1 MANETITGQTD
12 STGKC
17 TLKVSKG
24 VYKLSV
30 TKEGYIPFNR
40 IIEVEKA
47 GEMDIQLVRT
57 SHVNVTV
64 NVKDPLDQVQPNRK
78 VVLSVNSEEL
88 EPKMTDNN
96 GQCVFTNIPKRSNV
110 TAVVYDGDEPEDIAE
125 VHGVIEDTEIN
136 LIVNTTDKVITIN
149 NTVKDKQTGDIV
161 EDVYCHTI
169 ITGGTP
175 EIDEYYESTQEG
187 KKFIVKHTPNQSIRI
202 ESKAFTSEYYD
213 EGENVSVIPGD
224 YSGNTYDMVVN
235 IRKKKPLMEVTVL
248 AEGAMTP
255 LADFPI
261 IVNDGSEFPETHT
274 DSQGKAYF
282 EVPFNGEIY
291 YFAGSKTI
299 DESTTYVIN
308 SQFTPTEDDYAVTLI
323 AHKQDGRTVWDEIVR
338 IVDDK
343 TYEPIKDVKVDA
355 FDDEMH
361 PDTSRITVYTDNSG
375 LAKIPACEQNKFI
388 PITLKAEGY
397 DDKRDD
403 STLHVPTHKIN
414 TITLHKD
421 MNHVTG
427 KVTVENT
434 TTGIANATVT
444 FENTLTGKSIDAI
457 TDSNGDFEIDVHDG
471 NYIIIPTHDNYLSTP
486 TIKEI
491 TKDDTINLT
500 MTNPDEGWIVW
511 GRLVEEQED
520 GTYKPADAK
529 AVKVITT
536 ENQTIVSTDSSGIFV
551 VQEKYDPSIASLTLE
566 VEGDTTYS
574 LYRENVTPKKVPYII
589 QRKFKRRSVIFDVCT
604 KELQHIGGAV
614 VNVADSEGN
623 EVFSGISEG
632 SGLLE
637 TTPLRS
643 SGNTPLQ
650 GRIYNVSVLKGGYA
664 PSNYQIW
671 VYGDDAQP
679 LPKRLYMYTLDDAGR
694 YIVQLQ
700 DSDTDKPVEGYRI
713 RARLKDGQSS
723 DDATYYPDK
732 ITDSEGKTT
741 VYSFPK
747 TGTVTVIFSG
757 SGSGYSQLFEEV
769 DLSTIPVPT
778 HTTPSII
785 TLRVSAVKYNQ
796 TYTVKDEDGNAINGA
811 TVSLTRQ

>member
-1 MANETITGQTD
+1 MANETVTGQTD
-12 STGKC
+12 SDGKC

-40 IIEVEKA
+40 IIEVEKS

-64 NVKDPLDQVQPNRK
+64 NVKDPLDQVQPDRK

-125 VHGVIEDTEIN
+125 VHGVIEDTTIN

-161 EDVYCHTI
+161 EDVYCHTT
-169 ITGGTP
+169 ITGCTP

-187 KKFIVKHTPNQSIRI
+187 KKFIVKQTPNQSIRI

-213 EGENVSVIPGD
+213 EAEKVSVIPAD
-224 YSGNTYDMVVN
+224 YTGNTYDMVVN
-235 IRKKKPLMEVTVL
+235 IHKKKPLMEVTVL

-291 YFAGSKTI
+291 YFAGSITI
-299 DESTTYVIN
+299 DADTIYVIN
-308 SQFTPTEDDYAVTLI
+308 SQFTPTEDDHAVTLI
-323 AHKQDGRTVWDEIVR
+323 AHKQDGRKVWDEIVR

-343 TYEPIKDVKVDA
+343 TYEPIKDVKIEV
-355 FDDEMH
+355 FDDEVH
-361 PDTSRITVYTDNSG
+361 PDEPRITVYTDNSG

-421 MNHVTG
+421 MNHITG
-427 KVTVENT
+427 KVTLVNT

-457 TDSNGDFEIDVHDG
+457 TNNNGDYETYVPDG
-471 NYIIIPTHDNYLSTP
+471 KYIIIPTHDIYESFPKIVDITTDM
-486 TIKEI
+486 TI
-491 TKDDTINLT
+491 DVT
-500 MTNPDEGWIVW
+500 MANPDEGWLVW
-511 GRLVEEQED
+511 GRVVEEQED
-520 GTYKPADAK
+520 GTYKPPSAMK
-529 AVKVITT
+529 MVKVITT
-536 ENQTIVSTDSSGIFV
+536 EGTKQVSTDSAGIFKV
-551 VQEKYDPSIASLTLE
+551 SERYDPSIASLTLE
-566 VEGDTTYS
+566 VAGDNTYS
-574 LYRENVTPKKVPYII
+574 LYRENATPKKAPYII

-604 KELQHIGGAV
+604 KELQHIGNAV
-614 VNVADSEGN
+614 VNVTDSEGKR
-623 EVFSGISEG
+623 VFRGVSES
-632 SGLLE
+632 SGLCE

-650 GRIYNVSVLKGGYA
+650 GRIYNVEVGADDYV
-664 PSNYQIW
+664 PCNYQIW
-671 VYGDDAQP
+671 VYGDDVQP
-679 LPKRLYMYTLDDAGR
+679 LPKRLYLYLRDDVGH
-694 YIVQLQ
+694 YIVQVQ
-700 DSDTDKPVEGYRI
+700 DSDTGKPVEGYRV
-713 RARLKDGQSS
+713 RARLKDGQSG

-732 ITDSEGKTT
+732 ITNSEGKTT
-741 VYSFPK
+741 AYSFPK
-747 TGTVTVIFSG
+747 TGTVIFSG
-757 SGSGYSQLFEEV
+757 SGSGYSQFYEEI
-769 DLSTIPVPT
+769 DLSTIPEST
-778 HTTPSII
+778 I
-785 TLRVSAVKYNQ
+785 TLKVSKIKYNR
-796 TYTVKDEDGNAINGA
+796 TYTVKDEDGNPITGT
-811 TVSLTRQ
+811 TVSLERQT

>member
-1 MANETITGQTD
+1 MANETVTGQTGSD
-12 STGKC
+12 GKC
-17 TLKVSKG
+17 TLQVSKG

-40 IIEVEKA
+40 IIEVEKS

-57 SHVNVTV
+57 SNVNVTV
-64 NVKDPLDQVQPNRK
+64 NVKDPLGNVYDDRK

-88 EPKMTDNN
+88 EPKYTDNN

-110 TAVVYDGDEPEDIAE
+110 TAVVYDDETGNVPEDIAE
-125 VHGVIEDTEIN
+125 VRGVIEDTEIN
-136 LIVNTTDKVITIN
+136 LIVNNGDEYKAITIN
-149 NTVKDKQTGDIV
+149 NTVKDEQTGDIV
-161 EDVYCHTI
+161 NDVYCHTT
-169 ITGGTP
+169 ITGCTP

-187 KKFIVKHTPNQSIRI
+187 KKFIVKRIPNQSIRI
-202 ESKAFTSEYYD
+202 ESKVFTSEYYD
-213 EGENVSVIPGD
+213 EAEKVSVIPAGYKED
-224 YSGNTYDMVVN
+224 TYDMVVN
-235 IRKKKPLMEVTVL
+235 IHKKKPLMEVTVL

-255 LADFPI
+255 LANFPI

-291 YFAGSKTI
+291 YFAGSITI
-299 DESTTYVIN
+299 DDQTTYVIN

-338 IVDDK
+338 IVDDN
-343 TYEPIKDVKVDA
+343 TYEPIKDVKVDV
-355 FDDEMH
+355 FDDEVH
-361 PDTSRITVYTDNSG
+361 PDTSRITVYTDNGG
-375 LAKIPACEQNKFI
+375 LATIPSCEQNKFI

-397 DDKRDD
+397 NDKRDD
-403 STLHVPTHKIN
+403 TTLHVPTHKIN

-434 TTGIANATVT
+434 TTSIANAKIT
-444 FENTLTGKSIDAI
+444 FENTQTGKSIDAI
-457 TDSNGDFEIDVHDG
+457 TDNNGDFETYVPDG
-471 NYIIIPTHDNYLSTP
+471 TYIVIPTHDDYTARP
-486 TIKEI
+486 EVIEI
-491 TKDDTINLT
+491 TKDVNLEIT
-500 MTNPDEGWIVW
+500 MFNQDEGWLVW
-511 GRLVEEQED
+511 GRVVEEQED
-520 GTYKPADAK
+520 GTYKPSADK
-529 AVKVITT
+529 YVKVSTT
-536 ENQTIVSTDSSGIFV
+536 EGMKMVSTDSAGIFKV
-551 VQEKYDPSIASLTLE
+551 AEKYDPSIASLTLE
-566 VEGDTTYS
+566 VVGDNTYS
-574 LYRENVTPKKVPYII
+574 LYRENITPKKAPYII

-623 EVFSGISEG
+623 NVFSGISEG
-632 SGLLE
+632 SGLCE

-643 SGNTPLQ
+643 SGSTPLQ
-650 GRIYNVSVLKGGYA
+650 GRIYNVSVVKGGYA

-679 LPKRLYMYTLDDAGR
+679 LPKRLYMYTLDDVGR
-694 YIVQLQ
+694 YIVQVQ
-700 DSDTDKPVEGYRI
+700 DKDSGKPVEDYRI

-741 VYSFPK
+741 IYSFPK
-747 TGTVTVIFSG
+747 TGTVIFSG
-757 SGSGYSQLFEEV
+757 SGSGYSQLYEEI
-769 DLSTIPVPT
+769 DLSTISGTV
-778 HTTPSII
+778 I
-785 TLRVSAVKYNQ
+785 TLKVSTVKYNQ
-796 TYTVKDEDGNAINGA
+796 TYTVKDEDGNLMEDV
-811 TVSLTRQ
+811 TVSLERQT